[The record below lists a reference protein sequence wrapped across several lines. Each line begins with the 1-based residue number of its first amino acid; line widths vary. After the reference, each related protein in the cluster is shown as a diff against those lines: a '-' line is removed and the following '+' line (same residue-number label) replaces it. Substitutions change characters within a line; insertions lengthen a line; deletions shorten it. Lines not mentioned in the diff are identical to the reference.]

1 MKEGIIANLQTQKI
15 FFMNTIDCLDED
27 NSNFKPTDEM
37 YTVAQQ
43 IGHTAETFDWFIEGA
58 FGKGFDMNFEN
69 YGEKMKKYTSYNECV
84 KQFKAAV
91 EKTIEKFKSC
101 TEAEL
106 MEPIKAEIMNGDPK
120 MVIIYSLADHTAHHR
135 GALAV
140 YARLLGKTPK
150 MPYSEM

>member
-1 MKEGIIANLQTQKI
+1 MKEGIIANLQTQKN

-27 NSNFKPTDEM
+27 DSNFKPADVITGPGNIF
-37 YTVAQQ
+37 VA
-43 IGHTAETFDWFIEGA
+43 TA
-58 FGKGFDMNFEN
+58 KKMV
-69 YGEKMKKYTSYNECV
+69 YGEVNIDMIAGPSEIGVLADRGK
-84 KQFKAAV
+84 
-91 EKTIEKFKSC
+91 EKTIEKFQSC

-150 MPYSEM
+150 MPYAEM